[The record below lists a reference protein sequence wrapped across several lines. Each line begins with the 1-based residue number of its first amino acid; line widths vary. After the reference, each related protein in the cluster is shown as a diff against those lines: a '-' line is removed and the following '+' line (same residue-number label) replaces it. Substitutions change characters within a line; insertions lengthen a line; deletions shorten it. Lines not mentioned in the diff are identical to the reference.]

1 MNNKLGFSRT
11 LRRTL
16 LEFIAYPL
24 VDKSLPYNQRVTLP
38 SNSCGL
44 MQARQE
50 PSGSRR
56 EMSHEKIGNT
66 IMSSY
71 KWTIDKLKLNDDIND
86 KGDEI

>member
-24 VDKSLPYNQRVTLP
+24 VDKSLLYNQRVTLP

-44 MQARQE
+44 MQAQQA

-71 KWTIDKLKLNDDIND
+71 K
-86 KGDEI
+86 